1 MPCSRR
7 QRTNPING
15 NRGYHIPEGSM
26 HIKTASADTLAT
38 TAAEIQL
45 SAVSPKDKPWD
56 IHRANSDRVKQLYES
71 GDWQKYAERVK
82 NCSQWLEFAPTANQA
97 GSLDLKLRSARFCRV
112 RQCPVC
118 QWRRSLMWRARFF
131 QAVPKLLTAHP
142 KSRFIFLTLTVRNC
156 AIADLRSTLKAMNKS
171 WERLSKR
178 KEFPSLGWVK
188 ATEVTRGKDGT
199 AHPHFHAILM
209 VPESYFK
216 KGYLSQARW
225 TELWQKSLR
234 VEYTPVVNVK
244 AVKARPGSEGDATA
258 GITAAVLETLKYGV
272 KESDLIADREWLIE
286 LTRQLH
292 KTRAVAVGG
301 LMREFIREEE
311 PDDLIHD
318 DEETQLDETFSTLHF
333 GWRERVEKYIY
344 ETRE

>member
-7 QRTNPING
+7 QRTSPFQGMGVFNTPQ
-15 NRGYHIPEGSM
+15 GSM
-26 HIKTASADTLAT
+26 HIKTASADTLP
-38 TAAEIQL
+38 TAASEIQL

-56 IHRANSDRVKQLYES
+56 IHRSNSDRVMQLYES

-82 NCSQWLEFAPTANQA
+82 NCSQWLEFAPTANEE

-112 RQCPVC
+112 RQCPIC

-131 QAVPKLLTAHP
+131 KAVPKLLAAHP
-142 KSRFIFLTLTVRNC
+142 KSRFIFLTLTVQNC
-156 AIADLRSTLKAMNKS
+156 AIADLRSTLKAMNKA
-171 WERLSKR
+171 WKRLSER
-178 KEFPSLGWVK
+178 KEFPALGWVK

-209 VPESYFK
+209 VHDSYFK
-216 KGYLSQARW
+216 KSYLSQAKW
-225 TELWQKSLR
+225 TELWRKSLR
-234 VEYTPVVNVK
+234 IEYTPVVNVK
-244 AVKARPGSEGDATA
+244 AVKARSGTEGDVAA

-272 KESDLIADREWLIE
+272 KESDLIADRDWLIE

-301 LMREFIREEE
+301 LMRDFIREEE
-311 PDDLIHD
+311 PEDLIHD
-318 DEETQLDETFSTLHF
+318 EESELSETFSTLHF
-333 GWRERVEKYIY
+333 GWRERVEKYVY
-344 ETRE
+344 QPRE